1 MSELKIYQ
9 YKNAYRYNSDTIFLY
24 NFVQD
29 CSGSLLEVGSGS
41 GILGLLLKRDF
52 PSLKLTQVEIQEVN
66 VNLNIKNANINNLS
80 SDIICENFL
89 DYKTE
94 LKFDIIISN
103 PPYFQANLQRSQ
115 NLHLDISKNN
125 QSLPLESF
133 IKKSNSLLKPKGRLI
148 FCYEASQISKI
159 IYLLQKYKLN
169 LEKICFVFA
178 KKDKNS
184 HIILLEAK
192 KSSKNLAKILPP
204 IYVNGKNNQFSKMA
218 QKIYKKANTKSYE
231 WHSL

>member
-1 MSELKIYQ
+1 MNELKIYQ

-24 NFVQD
+24 DFIEH
-29 CSGSLLEVGSGS
+29 CAGGLLEVGSGS

-52 PSLKLTQVEIQEVN
+52 PSLNLTQIDIQEA
-66 VNLNIKNANINNLS
+66 NLALNTKNANINHLN

-94 LKFDIIISN
+94 LKFDMIVSN
-103 PPYFQANLQRSQ
+103 PPYFEANLQRSS
-115 NLHLDISKNN
+115 NIHLDISKNN
-125 QSLPLESF
+125 QNLPLEDF

-148 FCYEASQISKI
+148 FCYDVAQISKI
-159 IYLLQKYKLN
+159 IYFLQKYKLN
-169 LEKICFVFA
+169 LEKICFVYA

-184 HIILLEAK
+184 HLILIETK

-204 IYVNGKNNQFSKMA
+204 IYINGKNNQFSKMA
-218 QKIYKKANTKSYE
+218 TKIFKKANTKSYE